1 MIQFKP
7 TIVH

>member
-7 TIVH
+7 TIVQ